1 MKTYFSFKSDCDE
14 IERIGLLI
22 GTDLI
27 GQTDVEKL
35 FKYHLAGYS
44 NATFYYGLYLLL
56 NIKSEELAL
65 LWLKSDKKQPMH
77 KNLQ

>member
-1 MKTYFSFKSDCDE
+1 MSFSFKNECDE

-22 GTDLI
+22 GTDFI
-27 GQTDVEKL
+27 EQTDVEKL

-56 NIKSEELAL
+56 NIKNEELAL

-77 KNLQ
+77 GKTQ